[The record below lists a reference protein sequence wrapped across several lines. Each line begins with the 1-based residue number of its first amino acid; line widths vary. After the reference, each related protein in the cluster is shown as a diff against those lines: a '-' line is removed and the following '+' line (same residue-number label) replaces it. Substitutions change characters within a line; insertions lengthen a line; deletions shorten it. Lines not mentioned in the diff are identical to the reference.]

1 MSTFQVRLDADTEH
15 FFTDEGLEC
24 TCEPVNACMGR
35 CKALT
40 RCLSSACL
48 YNWWIEVKTLA
59 QQEHWLKLTS

>member
-48 YNWWIEVKTLA
+48 YN
-59 QQEHWLKLTS
+59 